1 LLPFG
6 ASISIS
12 ELRVDYPNESQVRLY
27 GADNADSL
35 RGIYLDGVVL
45 DEYADMDPRLWS
57 EVLRPA
63 LSDRNGWAVFIGTPR
78 GRNDFYAIYK
88 RSIAEPEWYASS

>member
-1 LLPFG
+1 
-6 ASISIS
+6 
-12 ELRVDYPNESQVRLY
+12 LRADYPNESQVRLY

-63 LSDRNGWAVFIGTPR
+63 LSIAAGGPFIDAAR
-78 GRNDFYAIYK
+78 
-88 RSIAEPEWYASS
+88 AE